1 MTDAYLN
8 FANSTWG
15 SKLAQGLGLP
25 KPWVLER
32 HEPGQ
37 PVIQG
42 SILVGGTADSTL
54 LHSLAKIFQSIGAQ
68 TLAHRELPQWIALA
82 NQAGM
87 MSGRWG
93 QEDQPGEKVK
103 ALVFD
108 ATGLTD
114 SSQSSALYQFFHE
127 AARSVLPCGR
137 VVVLGRAPEHCRSAR
152 QATVQRALE
161 GLTRSLAKELKKA
174 ITAHLIY
181 VAPQAEFALEST
193 LRFVLSPR
201 SAYVSGQVIRIGL
214 PVTETLITIDWSQPL
229 AGQKVVVTGASRGIG
244 AAIAQVMASEGA
256 QVICLDVPQAQ
267 EALQVVA
274 SQVGGRALALD
285 IAAPH
290 AAQTLVEAAQADGGW
305 DVIVHNAGITRD
317 KTIANMKPHF
327 WTSVVDIN
335 LSAQERINDALID
348 SGALRSGGRVVC
360 VSSISGI
367 AGNVGQT
374 NYALSK
380 AGVVG
385 MVNSLA
391 PAWAERGITINAVA
405 PGFIETAMTAAVP
418 FALREAGRRMNS
430 LSQGGLPEDVAQAI
444 AWFASPASMG
454 LTGNVVRVCGQSILG
469 A

>member
-1 MTDAYLN
+1 
-8 FANSTWG
+8 
-15 SKLAQGLGLP
+15 
-25 KPWVLER
+25 
-32 HEPGQ
+32 
-37 PVIQG
+37 
-42 SILVGGTADSTL
+42 
-54 LHSLAKIFQSIGAQ
+54 
-68 TLAHRELPQWIALA
+68 
-82 NQAGM
+82 
-87 MSGRWG
+87 
-93 QEDQPGEKVK
+93 
-103 ALVFD
+103 
-108 ATGLTD
+108 
-114 SSQSSALYQFFHE
+114 
-127 AARSVLPCGR
+127 
-137 VVVLGRAPEHCRSAR
+137 
-152 QATVQRALE
+152 
-161 GLTRSLAKELKKA
+161 
-174 ITAHLIY
+174 
-181 VAPQAEFALEST
+181 
-193 LRFVLSPR
+193 
-201 SAYVSGQVIRIGL
+201 
-214 PVTETLITIDWSQPL
+214 VTETLITIDWSQPL

>member
-1 MTDAYLN
+1 
-8 FANSTWG
+8 
-15 SKLAQGLGLP
+15 
-25 KPWVLER
+25 
-32 HEPGQ
+32 
-37 PVIQG
+37 
-42 SILVGGTADSTL
+42 
-54 LHSLAKIFQSIGAQ
+54 
-68 TLAHRELPQWIALA
+68 
-82 NQAGM
+82 
-87 MSGRWG
+87 
-93 QEDQPGEKVK
+93 
-103 ALVFD
+103 
-108 ATGLTD
+108 
-114 SSQSSALYQFFHE
+114 
-127 AARSVLPCGR
+127 
-137 VVVLGRAPEHCRSAR
+137 
-152 QATVQRALE
+152 
-161 GLTRSLAKELKKA
+161 
-174 ITAHLIY
+174 
-181 VAPQAEFALEST
+181 
-193 LRFVLSPR
+193 
-201 SAYVSGQVIRIGL
+201 
-214 PVTETLITIDWSQPL
+214 
-229 AGQKVVVTGASRGIG
+229 
-244 AAIAQVMASEGA
+244 
-256 QVICLDVPQAQ
+256 
-267 EALQVVA
+267 
-274 SQVGGRALALD
+274 
-285 IAAPH
+285 
-290 AAQTLVEAAQADGGW
+290 LVEAAQADGGW

-335 LSAQERINDALID
+335 LSAQERINDALVD

-385 MVNSLA
+385 MVNSLS